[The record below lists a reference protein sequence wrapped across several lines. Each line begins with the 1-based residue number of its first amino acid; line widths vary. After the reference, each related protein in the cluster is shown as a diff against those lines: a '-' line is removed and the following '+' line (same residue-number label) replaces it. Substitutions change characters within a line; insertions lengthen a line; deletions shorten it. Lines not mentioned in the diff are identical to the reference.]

1 MWRTTDLYDA
11 YETEVQVCKPLFQSY
26 GKKKQFHGKIATVKV
41 KDDNVLVKQALETL
55 PKGTVLVV
63 DGEGST
69 SCALLG
75 DNLANI
81 ARERELAGIIVY
93 GCVRDCIEL
102 SKIELGILAIATM
115 PKRSVKEGKGE
126 INIPVSFGGVSWVPG
141 DYVYVDEDG
150 VIVCKK
156 AIHHES

>member
-126 INIPVSFGGVSWVPG
+126 TNIPVSFGGVSWIPG

>member
-41 KDDNVLVKQALETL
+41 KDDNVLVKKALETL
-55 PKGTVLVV
+55 PEGTVLVV

-69 SCALLG
+69 NCALLG

-81 ARERELAGIIVY
+81 AKERNLAGIIIY
-93 GCVRDCIEL
+93 GCVRDCVEL
-102 SKIELGILAIATM
+102 SKIELGILAITTM
-115 PKRSVKEGKGE
+115 PKQSVKEGNGE
-126 INIPVSFGGVSWVPG
+126 ASIPVSFGEVSWIPG

-150 VIVCKK
+150 VIVCKT
-156 AIHHES
+156 ALHHQS

>member
-63 DGEGST
+63 DGDGST
-69 SCALLG
+69 NCALLG

-126 INIPVSFGGVSWVPG
+126 TNIPVSFGGVSWIPR

>member
-1 MWRTTDLYDA
+1 MWRTTDLYDE

-26 GKKKQFHGKIATVKV
+26 GKKKQFHGKIETVKV

-63 DGEGST
+63 DGDGSIN
-69 SCALLG
+69 CALLG

-126 INIPVSFGGVSWVPG
+126 TNIPVSFGGVSWIPG

>member
-11 YETEVQVCKPLFQSY
+11 YETEVEVCKPLFQSY

-55 PKGTVLVV
+55 PEGTVLVV

-69 SCALLG
+69 NCALLG

-81 ARERELAGIIVY
+81 AKERNLAGIIIY
-93 GCVRDCIEL
+93 GCVRDCVEL
-102 SKIELGILAIATM
+102 SKIEFGILAIATM

-126 INIPVSFGGVSWVPG
+126 TNIPVSFGGVSWIPG

-150 VIVCKK
+150 VILSKK
-156 AIHHES
+156 EIHHES

>member
-11 YETEVQVCKPLFQSY
+11 YETEVQVCRPLFQSY

-55 PKGTVLVV
+55 PESTVLVV

-69 SCALLG
+69 NCALLG

-81 ARERELAGIIVY
+81 AKERNLAGIIIY
-93 GCVRDCIEL
+93 GCVRDCVEL
-102 SKIELGILAIATM
+102 SKIELGILAITTM
-115 PKRSVKEGKGE
+115 PKRSVKEGNGE
-126 INIPVSFGGVSWVPG
+126 TNIPVSFGGVSWIPG
-141 DYVYVDEDG
+141 DYIYVDEDG
-150 VIVCKK
+150 VILSKK
-156 AIHHES
+156 EIHHES

>member
-55 PKGTVLVV
+55 PEGTVLVV

-69 SCALLG
+69 NCALLG

-81 ARERELAGIIVY
+81 AKERNLAGIIIY
-93 GCVRDCIEL
+93 GCVRDCVEL
-102 SKIELGILAIATM
+102 TKTELGILAIATM

-126 INIPVSFGGVSWVPG
+126 TNIPVSFGGVSWIPG